1 MDAAGGDPPKAPS
14 TARAQMDT
22 PSMHHLRRTLLA
34 ALSLFLLCLPG
45 ARADSGASRQ
55 AMADAMARMMEAMG
69 FLGSGASTANSMA
82 RGQMPGMPSPFGMPG
97 LGMGMPGMPSG
108 GMPFSGGNQMDQAG
122 RMGSTMMD
130 QFSQTVPGMGQ
141 MPNMPWSGSALEGVW
156 EVAGGGLLIVQ
167 GGNYRL
173 YAPDGGYVDGTL
185 QISGNR
191 LQMANTRAGLVLQF
205 DYALDQGRLVMRDQN
220 GQVYLYRR
228 LVLKGEGG

>member
-1 MDAAGGDPPKAPS
+1 
-14 TARAQMDT
+14 
-22 PSMHHLRRTLLA
+22 MHHFRRTLLA
-34 ALSLFLLCLPG
+34 ALSLYLLCSPG

-97 LGMGMPGMPSG
+97 WGMGMPGMPGMPSG

-122 RMGSTMMD
+122 RMGGTMMD

-141 MPNMPWSGSALEGVW
+141 MPWSGSALDGVW

-173 YAPDGGYVDGTL
+173 YAPDGGYVDGAL
-185 QISGNR
+185 QISGDR

-205 DYALDQGRLVMRDQN
+205 DYALDQGRLAMRDQN

-228 LVLKGEGG
+228 LVLDGIGE